1 MICGYCY
8 NTGIPEKHEYDVSH
22 WWNCPPD
29 TNYVCSDSCYTKL
42 EKLVKDGKWMDHKPA
57 AIFGKKKRKP
67 SPSFDKHSMRE
78 KGPKS
83 VTDKQ
88 FSGDLGKFMT

>member
-42 EKLVKDGKWMDHKPA
+42 EKLGKDGKWMYHKPA

-67 SPSFDKHSMRE
+67 SPSFDKPSMRE

-88 FSGDLGKFMT
+88 FSADLGKFMT

>member
-8 NTGIPEKHEYDVSH
+8 KTGIPEKHDVSH
-22 WWNCPPD
+22 WWNCSPD
-29 TNYVCSDSCYTKL
+29 TDYVCSDECYSKL
-42 EKLVKDGKWMDHKPA
+42 EKLVKDRTWMDHKPE
-57 AIFGKKKRKP
+57 AIFGKKKNKT
-67 SPSFDKHSMRE
+67 SPNFGKVP

-88 FSGDLGKFMT
+88 FSSDLGKFMT